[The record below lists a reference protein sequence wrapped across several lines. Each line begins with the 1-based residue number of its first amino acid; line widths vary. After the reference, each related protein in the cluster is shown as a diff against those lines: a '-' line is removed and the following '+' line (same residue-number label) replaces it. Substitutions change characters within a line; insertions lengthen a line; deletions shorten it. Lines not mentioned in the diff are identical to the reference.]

1 MGKVAAYFELKALE
15 AMADIHI
22 DTGIKEAK
30 AQSKAQAY
38 DRQVKRKR
46 NKVERQIPSYRLN
59 RQRLIYNSFCPYK
72 YKFEL
77 VDWAFSYF
85 KGTAKSRYQRMNR
98 KQLYA
103 IWFKV
108 QRESQSR

>member
-30 AQSKAQAY
+30 AQLKA
-38 DRQVKRKR
+38 QVKRR
-46 NKVERQIPSYRLN
+46 NRWSRTFDRQG
-59 RQRLIYNSFCPYK
+59 LIYRSFCPYTYK
-72 YKFEL
+72 YEL
-77 VDWAFSYF
+77 VNWALSYF
-85 KGTAKSRYQRMNR
+85 PGTAKSKYQKMNR
-98 KQLYA
+98 KQLYS

-108 QRESQSR
+108 QRDNQQRAT